1 MNCNKQD
8 PISARFYMLDAA
20 VARDDARQALKHIYC
35 DGGNIVATNGK
46 ILVYTNNDE
55 ALKPGF
61 YDLVTTGTGRDKR
74 TKFVPVTDEKAKDW
88 HFPDWK
94 KVVPD
99 CTDGKTLEFHGGS
112 QELELEV
119 FKMQFALASFGT
131 GLLIAQ
137 EYIYLVC
144 KPQLTYTVRIADGQ
158 PLIFEVPSFYTLL
171 VMPRRANADKS
182 EVNELLEAYKAEAVA
197 EWKRTRDAGDG
208 RPRLTPE
215 EKAELNGTA
224 PETPEPQA
232 ESAGEPEKAPEP
244 EKPAEPAQAA
254 PEPGPVAAPMP
265 EPVEMPKTRQ
275 GARKAAKAPKAS
287 KAAAMP
293 KPKRNRKPTFSY
305 ICELED
311 GSKITLDS
319 IAEVKA
325 RRDVLTCRIEPVKK
339 SRKAA

>member
-35 DGGNIVATNGK
+35 DGENIVATNGK

-74 TKFVPVTDEKAKDW
+74 TKFVPVTDEKAKEW
-88 HFPDWK
+88 NFPNWK
-94 KVVPD
+94 QVVPN
-99 CTDGKTLEFHGGS
+99 CTEGKTLEFNGGAAER
-112 QELELEV
+112 ELEI
-119 FKMQFALASFGT
+119 FKLQFALASMGT
-131 GLLIAQ
+131 GALIGQ
-137 EYIYLVC
+137 EYIDLIC
-144 KPQLTYTVRIADGQ
+144 KPQLNLAVRIIDGYC
-158 PLIFEVPSFYTLL
+158 PLVFELAHFFTLL
-171 VMPRRANADKS
+171 VMPKRATVVKS
-182 EVNELLEAYKAEAVA
+182 VVYKLLEAYKAELIAA
-197 EWKRTRDAGDG
+197 AK
-208 RPRLTPE
+208 
-215 EKAELNGTA
+215 TA
-224 PETPEPQA
+224 PEPLEPKA

-244 EKPAEPAQAA
+244 EKSAEPAQ
-254 PEPGPVAAPMP
+254 AAPMP

-275 GARKAAKAPKAS
+275 EARKAAKAPKAP
-287 KAAAMP
+287 KAAE

-305 ICELED
+305 ICELEE

>member
-35 DGGNIVATNGK
+35 DGENIVATNGK

-74 TKFVPVTDEKAKDW
+74 TKFVPVTDEKAKEW
-88 HFPDWK
+88 NYPNWK
-94 KVVPD
+94 QVVPN
-99 CTDGKTLEFHGGS
+99 CTEGKTLEFNGGAAER
-112 QELELEV
+112 ELEI
-119 FKMQFALASFGT
+119 FKLQFALASMGT
-131 GLLIAQ
+131 GALIGQ
-137 EYIYLVC
+137 EYIDLIC
-144 KPQLTYTVRIADGQ
+144 KPQLNLAVRIIDGYC
-158 PLIFEVPSFYTLL
+158 PLVFELAHFFTLL
-171 VMPRRANADKS
+171 VMPKRATVVKS
-182 EVNELLEAYKAEAVA
+182 VVYKLLEAYKAELIAA
-197 EWKRTRDAGDG
+197 AK
-208 RPRLTPE
+208 
-215 EKAELNGTA
+215 TA
-224 PETPEPQA
+224 PEPLEPKA

-244 EKPAEPAQAA
+244 EKSAEPAQ
-254 PEPGPVAAPMP
+254 AAPMP

-275 GARKAAKAPKAS
+275 EARKAAKAPKAP
-287 KAAAMP
+287 KAAE

-305 ICELED
+305 ICELEE

>member
-88 HFPDWK
+88 HYPNWK
-94 KVVPD
+94 MVVPD
-99 CTDGKTLEFHGGS
+99 CTNCKKLEFRGKA
-112 QELELEV
+112 EIRELEV
-119 FKMQFALASFGT
+119 FKLQFALASCGK
-131 GLLIAQ
+131 GSLIGQ
-137 EYIYLVC
+137 EFIDLVC
-144 KPQLTYTVRIADGQ
+144 KPQLTCTVRIVDGLV
-158 PLIFEVPSFYTLL
+158 PVLFEVTNFYSVL
-171 VMPRRANADKS
+171 VMPKRVSVGKS
-182 EVNELLEAYKAEAVA
+182 EVNELLDAYKDDVIA

-215 EKAELNGTA
+215 EKAELNETA

-232 ESAGEPEKAPEP
+232 ESAGEPEK
-244 EKPAEPAQAA
+244 PAEPAQAT
-254 PEPGPVAAPMP
+254 PELGPVDAPMP

-275 GARKAAKAPKAS
+275 GARKAAKAR

-293 KPKRNRKPTFSY
+293 KTKRNRKPTFSY

>member
-20 VARDDARQALKHIYC
+20 VAKADDTRPCLKHIYC
-35 DGGNIVATNGK
+35 DGENIVSTNGK

-74 TKFVPVTDEKAKDW
+74 TKFVPVTDEKAKEW
-88 HFPDWK
+88 NYPNWK
-94 KVVPD
+94 QVVPN
-99 CTDGKTLEFHGGS
+99 CTEGKTLEFNGGAA
-112 QELELEV
+112 ERELEV
-119 FKMQFALASFGT
+119 FKLQFALASMGT
-131 GLLIAQ
+131 GALIGQ
-137 EYIYLVC
+137 EYIDLLC
-144 KPQLTYTVRIADGQ
+144 KPQLTLNVRIIDGLV
-158 PLIFEVPSFYTLL
+158 PVIFELPSFYSVL
-171 VMPRRANADKS
+171 VMPRRATQGKS
-182 EVNELLEAYKAEAVA
+182 EVNKILEAF
-197 EWKRTRDAGDG
+197 
-208 RPRLTPE
+208 
-215 EKAELNGTA
+215 KAELIAAAKTA
-224 PETPEPQA
+224 PEPLEPKA
-232 ESAGEPEKAPEP
+232 ESAGEP
-244 EKPAEPAQAA
+244 AETAQAA

-275 GARKAAKAPKAS
+275 EARKAAKAPKA
-287 KAAAMP
+287 AEMP
-293 KPKRNRKPTFSY
+293 KTKRNRKPTFAY

>member
-74 TKFVPVTDEKAKDW
+74 TKFVPVTDEKAKEW
-88 HFPDWK
+88 NFPNWK
-94 KVVPD
+94 QVVPN
-99 CTDGKTLEFHGGS
+99 CTEGKTLEFNGGAA
-112 QELELEV
+112 ERELEV
-119 FKMQFALASFGT
+119 FKLQFALASMGT
-131 GLLIAQ
+131 GALIGQ
-137 EYIYLVC
+137 EYIDLLC
-144 KPQLTYTVRIADGQ
+144 KPQLTLNVRIIDGLV
-158 PLIFEVPSFYTLL
+158 PVIFELPSFYSVL
-171 VMPRRANADKS
+171 VMPRRATVGKS
-182 EVNELLEAYKAEAVA
+182 EVNKILEAYKAELIAA
-197 EWKRTRDAGDG
+197 AK
-208 RPRLTPE
+208 
-215 EKAELNGTA
+215 TA
-224 PETPEPQA
+224 PETPTPEPAPEPQA
-232 ESAGEPEKAPEP
+232 ESAGEPAK
-244 EKPAEPAQAA
+244 AA

-275 GARKAAKAPKAS
+275 GARKAAKAPKAP